1 MSTKTFESRL
11 TIGIPKQEKLK
22 DPILNFIK
30 SKGFKIEEDGETG
43 IISDLRG
50 NIPAIRIEFVR
61 AADALLLMD
70 EDAID
75 FAIIG
80 SDVMLENTIGDNPR
94 FQTPTEKLDLRI
106 SGCKFQLAVPDQ
118 SVAEFKTPQDLNGLR
133 IATSYPNILSAWLK
147 ENNVEPAGILVREGG
162 VESCIRLGLVDV
174 VADLVDTGGTLRK
187 NKLTPVFQI
196 ARTSA
201 VCYASANR
209 DTMTDILIN
218 EFMRNLGADDY
229 AAPAL
234 PQRRRNTDNLQQLAV
249 A

>member
-1 MSTKTFESRL
+1 MRTKIFPSRL

-22 DPILNFIK
+22 APIITFLE
-30 SKGFKIEEDGETG
+30 SKGFKMTEDGETG
-43 IISDLRG
+43 IISDMRG
-50 NIPAIRIEFVR
+50 NIPEIRVEFVR

-70 EDAID
+70 ENAID

-80 SDVMLENTIGDNPR
+80 SDVMLENTSGDNPR
-94 FQTPTEKLDLRI
+94 FQTPTEKMDLGI
-106 SGCKFQLAVPDQ
+106 AGCKFQLAVPDQ
-118 SVAEFKTPQDLNGLR
+118 NAAEFRNPQDLNGLR
-133 IATSYPNILSAWLK
+133 IATSYPNMLGAWLK
-147 ENNVEPAGILVREGG
+147 QNNVEPAGILVREGG

-201 VCYASANR
+201 VCYARADC
-209 DTMTDILIN
+209 DTMADILIN
-218 EFMRNLGADDY
+218 EFLRNLESADY

-234 PQRRRNTDNLQQLAV
+234 SLRRRSTDNLQQLAV